1 MEDRYMSVGVAYVL
15 GVIFAIV
22 ATVLACIYV
31 WPQKRVPKM
40 NKFMYALHNIVN
52 FKSLMIEKL
61 IKLLYIFSTC
71 MVIFVGF
78 FMLFSV
84 EKSWL
89 GETYMGGV
97 GILLIVLGPILVR
110 FSYEFLMMSI
120 VLVEGVS
127 AIRKKLCDDQG
138 SEIKPDAMKM
148 PVNYVFCTKCGTR
161 YNENEGNCPN
171 GCEK

>member
-1 MEDRYMSVGVAYVL
+1 MSVGVAYVL
-15 GVIFAIV
+15 GILFAIV
-22 ATVLACIYV
+22 ATVLACIFV

-71 MVIFVGF
+71 MVICIGF

-84 EKSWL
+84 E
-89 GETYMGGV
+89 ETWTGNVYMGGA
-97 GILLIVLGPILVR
+97 GILLIIIGPIVIR
-110 FSYEFLMMSI
+110 FSYELLMMSI
-120 VLVEGVS
+120 VLVEGVT
-127 AIRKKLCDDQG
+127 AIRKKICDDEQG
-138 SEIKPDAMKM
+138 TEINSDVVKM
-148 PVNYVFCTKCGTR
+148 PPNYVFCTKCGAR
-161 YNENEGNCPN
+161 YNENEGDCPN